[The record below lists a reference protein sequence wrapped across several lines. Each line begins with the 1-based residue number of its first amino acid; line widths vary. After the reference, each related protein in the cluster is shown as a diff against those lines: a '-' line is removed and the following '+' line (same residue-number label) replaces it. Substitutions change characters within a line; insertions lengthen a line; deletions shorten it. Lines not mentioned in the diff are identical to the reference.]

1 MALPHC
7 HPHLWPKGIPE
18 GRYASRVRTEPAGC
32 EVALVGL
39 ADDEGVRLNNGRV
52 GALEGPKVFR
62 DALTKYGVSQ
72 TDSGDLPCLWDV
84 GDVQPGLNLLD
95 THKRAGEIV
104 ASVLERG
111 LFPIG
116 IGGGHDLSLPLIRS
130 AAAAHGPLTV
140 IYFDAHLDVRE
151 TQGSGMAFRR
161 LIEDG
166 AATEL
171 HLFGFNPFANS
182 REHLRYFREH
192 RGCIHDIARF
202 DPSLWSDAPNL
213 AVSVDL
219 DVLDAAFAPGVSALN
234 PCGLSPAQLA
244 GPLRTLG
251 RDPRVRCFDIME
263 LNPLHDQEGRTAKVA
278 VHLLLCFLSGF
289 AERRA

>member
-18 GRYASRVRTEPAGC
+18 GRYASRVRTEPEGC
-32 EVALVGL
+32 AVALVGL

-52 GALEGPKVFR
+52 GALEGPKAFR
-62 DALTKYGVSQ
+62 DALSKYGVSHVEAA
-72 TDSGDLPCLWDV
+72 DLPLLWDV
-84 GDVQPGLNLLD
+84 GDVHPGMNLLD
-95 THKRAGEIV
+95 THRRVGEV
-104 ASVLERG
+104 VSAVLDRG
-111 LFPIG
+111 IFPVG
-116 IGGGHDLSLPLIRS
+116 IGGGHDLSLPLIRT

-161 LIEDG
+161 LIEDT

-171 HLFGFNPFANS
+171 HLFGFNPFSNS
-182 REHLRYFREH
+182 REHLRFFREH
-192 RGCIHDIARF
+192 RGFIHDIALF
-202 DPSLWSDAPNL
+202 NPDLWRDASNL

-234 PCGLSPAQLA
+234 PCGLCPSHLA
-244 GPLRTLG
+244 GPLRALG

-278 VHLLLCFLSGF
+278 AHLFLCFLCGF
-289 AERRA
+289 AERGA